1 MYVVMRVFNDFQVP
15 TIIFKDEERAIQFIQ
30 EQETVFCSYCIKYIE
45 LGDAPKNESK

>member
-15 TIIFKDEERAIQFIQ
+15 AIIFKDEERAIQYIQ

-45 LGDAPKNESK
+45 LGDEPKNESK